1 MPITNVEA
9 LQRFSAKA
17 GADIPR
23 WLAKSMA
30 IGVSDEK
37 GLIDYGV
44 EVVTK
49 LCERLLELGAL
60 GLQFSTLNRWG
71 ASSRICRNL
80 GLLER

>member
-60 GLQFSTLNRWG
+60 GLNFSTLNRWR